1 MSLLELQPGSVGP
14 VVRPGRRSSL
24 RSFVEHKLGLI
35 GLAIVILIV
44 AFSFLGPLIYPTD
57 QIHTNLNQVLVH
69 PGSRFPL
76 GTDDLGYNV
85 LGRLMVGGRSSLEV
99 GVTAALLAAF
109 VGTIWGAVSG
119 YAGGAVDA
127 FMMRVVDTMLAIP
140 ALLLLL
146 LLASVF
152 TPTVPVLIFALS
164 SVSWLVTARL
174 VRGQAL
180 ALREQEFIEAVAGF
194 GGRNYRI
201 VFRHIVPNVAG
212 TVVVQATFEIAN
224 AILLLAA
231 LSFLGLGPPAPS
243 TNWGSMLS
251 NGLTYDYDGSWW
263 LIYPAGLAIVLTVV
277 AFNFLGEALRDTLEV
292 RLQNS

>member
-1 MSLLELQPGSVGP
+1 MSNLLELQPGAVKPAG
-14 VVRPGRRSSL
+14 RPGSI
-24 RSFVEHKLGLI
+24 RSFLEHKLGLI
-35 GLAIVILIV
+35 GLAVVILMI
-44 AFSFLGPLIYPTD
+44 AFSFLGPVFYPTD
-57 QIHTNLNQVLVH
+57 QIHTNLNQVMIH
-69 PGSRFPL
+69 PGGRFPL
-76 GTDDLGYNV
+76 GTDDLGFNV

-99 GVTAALLAAF
+99 GVTAALLAAL
-109 VGTIWGAVSG
+109 VGTIWGAVAG

-127 FMMRVVDTMLAIP
+127 FMMRIVDTMLAIP

-152 TPTVPVLIFALS
+152 TPTIPVLIFALS

-180 ALREQEFIEAVAGF
+180 ALREQEFIEAIDGF
-194 GGRNYRI
+194 GGRKFRI
-201 VFRHIVPNVAG
+201 VLRHIVPNVAG

-224 AILLLAA
+224 AVLLLAA
-231 LSFLGLGPPAPS
+231 LSFLGLGPPPPA

-251 NGLTYDYDGSWW
+251 NGLTYAYDGAWW
-263 LIYPAGLAIVLTVV
+263 LIYPAGVAIVLTVV

-292 RLQNS
+292 RLQTS

>member
-1 MSLLELQPGSVGP
+1 MSNLLELQPGA
-14 VVRPGRRSSL
+14 VRPASRPSSF
-24 RSFVEHKLGLI
+24 RSFLQHRLGLI
-35 GLAIVILIV
+35 GLTVVIIMI
-44 AFSFLGPLIYPTD
+44 AFSFLGPVFYHTD

-76 GTDDLGYNV
+76 GTDDLGFNV
-85 LGRLMVGGRSSLEV
+85 LGRLMVAGRSSLEV
-99 GVTAALLAAF
+99 GVTAALLAAL
-109 VGTIWGAVSG
+109 VGTIWGAVAG
-119 YAGGAVDA
+119 YAGGAIDA
-127 FMMRVVDTMLAIP
+127 AMMRVVDTMLAIP

-152 TPTVPVLIFALS
+152 TPSIPVLIFALS

-194 GGRNYRI
+194 GGRRYRI
-201 VFRHIVPNVAG
+201 VLRHIVPNVAG

-224 AILLLAA
+224 AVLLLAA
-231 LSFLGLGPPAPS
+231 LSFLGLGAPPPA
-243 TNWGSMLS
+243 TNWGSMLN
-251 NGLTYDYDGSWW
+251 NGLNYIYNGDWW
-263 LIYPAGLAIVLTVV
+263 LIYPAGLAIVVTVV

-292 RLQNS
+292 RLQAH